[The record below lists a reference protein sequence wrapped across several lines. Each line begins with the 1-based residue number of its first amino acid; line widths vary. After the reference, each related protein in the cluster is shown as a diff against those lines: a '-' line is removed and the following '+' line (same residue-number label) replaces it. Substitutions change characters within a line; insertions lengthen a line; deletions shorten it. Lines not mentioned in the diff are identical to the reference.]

1 MKTSFAFSAVVGAA
15 LIAISGSSMAAADV
29 QANVEIDNTSSS
41 GSAVASGSEGL
52 SQGGRVEVN
61 IAGKAGESGFVAGRA
76 TLIAGKGG
84 AATTDDMWV
93 QLGNATGDVKL
104 GRFEAADLFPLIND
118 TMVGHAGNVY
128 AANNLRGRIGGNAF
142 QAAGTLNLGSSAS
155 LEIGVIDATKTDLAG
170 AAFPQNTGVNAKGV
184 RAVLSFG
191 SGALSGRIGVESGQY
206 KDAGTGA
213 NKVQG
218 FGLTATYDAGSFKV
232 TGNYA
237 KGQQDA
243 AANNNE
249 SAFGLSVGVGGFGA
263 GYVAATNDQAGGDIK
278 VNTAYLAYSIPLF
291 GVKGASVT
299 PAFSTSTVKDSVA
312 GTSKDLNSVRVR
324 VHYDF

>member
-61 IAGKAGESGFVAGRA
+61 IAGKAGDSGFVAGRA

-142 QAAGTLNLGSSAS
+142 QAAGTLNLSSSAS
-155 LEIGVIDATKTDLAG
+155 LEIGVIDATKTDMNGAG
-170 AAFPQNTGVNAKGV
+170 YAANGVGNAKGV
-184 RAVLSFG
+184 RAVLSLG

-243 AANNNE
+243 ASNNNE